1 MNQRYSPSDVVD
13 ILRSN
18 NHTEINNVTV
28 FLYRFFKPI
37 IASHIFKQGGNYDD
51 AKDIFQ
57 EVIIIFF
64 RQVRHLKFEAKSL
77 KEMEGYFIQIA
88 NNKWLKKKEADGRR
102 FRREQEYLTQK
113 NVYTQE
119 LTSSAILENEEE
131 NSSLPN
137 ILERLGEP
145 CRSILMAYYGEE
157 LSIKDIALRFNL
169 GNPDAVKVRKF
180 RCLEKLK
187 TLLLKP

>member
-1 MNQRYSPSDVVD
+1 MNQRYSPNEVVN

-18 NHTEINNVTV
+18 NATEINNVTI
-28 FLYRFFKPI
+28 FLYRSFKPI
-37 IASHIFKQGGNYDD
+37 IASYIFKQGGNYDD

-119 LTSSAILENEEE
+119 ATSSTLLENEEE
-131 NSSLPN
+131 NSILPT
-137 ILERLGEP
+137 ILEKLGEP
-145 CRSILMAYYGEE
+145 CRGILMAYYGED
-157 LSIKDIALRFNL
+157 LSMKDIAIRFNL
-169 GNPDAVKVRKF
+169 GSPDAVKVRKF